1 MSERTAPILPG
12 RLGNPNMTLA
22 EDPRADPRMIAALA
36 PLGIGGPVEPFPLT
50 VDHPLEDLH
59 AYADEGEQGFGAVG
73 DVLLQGLDP
82 VTGVTRSVEVISGID
97 GNDITLYICRPE
109 AADGALPGILH
120 IHGGG
125 MVFLEAAAGNYQ
137 RWRDELALTGLVVVG
152 VEFRNASGKHG
163 PYPFPAGLNDC
174 SSALQWM
181 HDHRG
186 DLGIDKIV
194 VSGESGG
201 GNLTL
206 ATTLKAKRDG
216 KLHQI
221 DGVYAQ
227 CPYISGGYADP
238 PAELA
243 SLTENDTYFIDIAM
257 AGVLVK
263 LYDPDVAHTTNPL
276 AWPLHAGADD
286 LAGMPPHV
294 ISVNQL
300 DPLRDEGLAYYRKLA
315 DAGVSVASRT
325 VNGTCHAGDCLLRVA
340 MPEVYMATIRDI
352 KSFADS
358 L

>member
-1 MSERTAPILPG
+1 MSERAAPILPG
-12 RLGNPNMTLA
+12 RLGNPDMALA
-22 EDPRADPRMIAALA
+22 DDPRADPRMVVALA

-50 VDHPLEDLH
+50 ADDPLDALH
-59 AYADEGEQGFGAVG
+59 AYADEAEQGFGALG
-73 DVLLQGLDP
+73 DVLLQGVEP
-82 VTGVTRSVEVISGID
+82 VTGVTNSVEVIPGVD
-97 GNDITLYICRPE
+97 GNDITLYISRPGST
-109 AADGALPGILH
+109 DGPVPGILH

-137 RWRDELALTGLVVVG
+137 RWRDELAATGLVVVG

-163 PYPFPAGLNDC
+163 RHPFPAGLNDC

-181 HDHRG
+181 HEHRS
-186 DLGIDKIV
+186 DLGIDKLI

-216 KLHQI
+216 KLDQI

-227 CPYISGGYADP
+227 CPYISGAYANP
-238 PAELA
+238 PAELP
-243 SLTENDTYFIDIAM
+243 SLTENDQYFIDCEM

-263 LYDPDVAHTTNPL
+263 LYDPEGQHGRNPL
-276 AWPLHAGADD
+276 AWPLYAAPDD

-325 VNGTCHAGDCLLRVA
+325 VNGTCHAGDCLLRAA
-340 MPEVYMATIRDI
+340 MPEVYLSTIRDI
-352 KSFADS
+352 NSFANS

>member
-1 MSERTAPILPG
+1 MSVRATPILPG
-12 RLGNPNMTLA
+12 RLGNPEMTLA
-22 EDPRADPRMIAALA
+22 DDPRADPRMIAALA

-59 AYADEGEQGFGAVG
+59 AYADEGEQGFGAMG

-82 VTGVTRSVEVISGID
+82 VTGVTRTVEVIPGVD
-97 GNDITLYICRPE
+97 GNDITLYISRPE
-109 AADGALPGILH
+109 ASDGALPGILH

-137 RWRDELALTGLVVVG
+137 RWRDELAVTGLVVVG

-181 HDHRG
+181 HDHRS

-216 KLHQI
+216 KLDQI

-227 CPYISGGYADP
+227 CPYISGVWVDP
-238 PAELA
+238 PTHLA
-243 SLTENDTYFIDIAM
+243 SLTENDRYFIDCELM
-257 AGVLVK
+257 SVLVR
-263 LYDPDVAHTTNPL
+263 LYDPDGANATNPL
-276 AWPLHAGADD
+276 AWPLNAGPED
-286 LAGMPPHV
+286 LSGLPPHV

-300 DPLRDEGLAYYRKLA
+300 DPLRDEGLAYYVKLA
-315 DAGVSVASRT
+315 AAGVTVNSRT
-325 VNGTCHAGDCLLRVA
+325 VNGTC
-340 MPEVYMATIRDI
+340 
-352 KSFADS
+352 
-358 L
+358 